1 MAKSKDTG
9 NKSLKDTL
17 ADIDSHFGKGTVMRM
32 GDREILDI
40 PSISTGSVGLDIA
53 LGIGGIPKG
62 RVTEIYGPESSGK
75 TTLTLQII
83 AQCQKDG
90 GTCAFID
97 AEHALDPQYAEK
109 LGVNVDELLLSQ
121 PDTGEQALEVA
132 DMLRSAENESIIDAD
147 ALQIMEGA
155 LKVSDLQA
163 REIMIPRSQMKFV
176 DVNASLEEILKVVVQ
191 SQHSRFP
198 VVGESSDDIQGIL
211 LAKELLPL
219 VLSGKDAF
227 DLKNM
232 LRPATVIP
240 ESKRLNVLLQEF
252 REQRYHMAIVI
263 DEYGGVSGLLT
274 IEDVLEEI
282 VGEIEDETDEYE
294 PEQIRRLAENCF
306 SIDAVTDIADFNEFW
321 TEF

>member
-1 MAKSKDTG
+1 MNDETPTSKIPET
-9 NKSLKDTL
+9 SLLKRFVRL
-17 ADIDSHFGKGTVMRM
+17 FS
-32 GDREILDI
+32 
-40 PSISTGSVGLDIA
+40 PSPTNSD
-53 LGIGGIPKG
+53 
-62 RVTEIYGPESSGK
+62 
-75 TTLTLQII
+75 
-83 AQCQKDG
+83 
-90 GTCAFID
+90 
-97 AEHALDPQYAEK
+97 
-109 LGVNVDELLLSQ
+109 
-121 PDTGEQALEVA
+121 EVA

-163 REIMIPRSQMKFV
+163 REIMIPRSQMKFIEA
-176 DVNASLEEILKVVVQ
+176 DLSLEEILKIVIQ

-219 VLSGKDAF
+219 VLSGKESF
-227 DLKNM
+227 NLKSM

-240 ESKRLNVLLQEF
+240 ESKRINVLLQEF

-282 VGEIEDETDEYE
+282 VGEIEDETDEHG
-294 PEQIRRLAENCF
+294 PEQIRK
-306 SIDAVTDIADFNEFW
+306 IDANYYTVDAITEIADFNEYFDVGLPDD
-321 TEF
+321 EFDTVAGLIINALGRLPAVTDKVVINDFHFTVVAGDSRKITQLEVTRIAS